1 MVAYPLRLLPPP
13 KFHGGALGEA
23 GAENLRAADR
33 IPPKFGDAGQVP
45 TPP

>member
-23 GAENLRAADR
+23 RTENLKGRGPD
-33 IPPKFGDAGQVP
+33 PPEIR
-45 TPP
+45 